1 MEFTKVSSF
10 ITYYETVRD
19 ITNKVISVIPEDK
32 MNWSY
37 YPGKFSIADLLRHI
51 AAIERNLFAE
61 VIQGKP
67 SRYAGCGSE
76 LADSYVEIVNYFQEM
91 HEQSM
96 RIFSSLTD
104 ADLGRKI
111 TTLNGREV
119 SISNFLRALV
129 IHETHHRGALII
141 YLNLLGTSTPPV
153 LGLTEEQVVQLSKST
168 L

>member
-1 MEFTKVSSF
+1 MEFTKISSF
-10 ITYYETVRD
+10 IAYYGTVRD

-32 MNWSY
+32 MNWTY
-37 YPGKFSIADLLRHI
+37 HPGKFSIADLLRHI

-61 VIQGKP
+61 VIKGKP
-67 SRYAGCGSE
+67 SCYQGCGKE
-76 LADSYVEIVNYFQEM
+76 LADGYDEIINYFQEM

-129 IHETHHRGALII
+129 IHETHHRAALII
-141 YLNLLGTSTPPV
+141 YLNLLGISTPPV

-168 L
+168 

>member
-1 MEFTKVSSF
+1 MEFTKISSF
-10 ITYYETVRD
+10 VAYYETVRD
-19 ITNKVISVIPEDK
+19 ITNKVISVIPKENL
-32 MNWSY
+32 NWSY
-37 YPGKFSIADLLRHI
+37 HPGKFSIADLLRHI

-61 VIQGKP
+61 VIMGKP
-67 SRYAGCGSE
+67 SNYKGCGKE
-76 LADSYVEIVNYFQEM
+76 LADGYDEIINYFQEM

-129 IHETHHRGALII
+129 IHETHHRAALII
-141 YLNLLGTSTPPV
+141 YLNMLGISTPPV

-168 L
+168 